1 MSLRENVQACADRY
15 GISIRQLEKQLHI
28 ANKSISTWNEHRPSV
43 DKVCAV
49 ADFFHVSMDWLIDRE
64 TPVSKQ
70 EMELLDN
77 FRLLDE
83 GQKKTIL
90 DNVDFLLSQKPI
102 RKETQIS

>member
-1 MSLRENVQACADRY
+1 MALRENVKACADQY
-15 GISIRQLEKQLHI
+15 GISIYQLEKQLHF

-49 ADFFHVSMDWLIDRE
+49 ADFFHVSMDWLLDRE
-64 TPVSKQ
+64 TQMTKR
-70 EMELLDN
+70 ETDLIEN
-77 FRLLDE
+77 FRLLDD

>member
-1 MSLRENVQACADRY
+1 MALRENVQTCAEQY

-43 DKVCAV
+43 DKVCSV
-49 ADFFHVSMDWLIDRE
+49 ADFFHVSMDWLLDRE
-64 TPVSKQ
+64 TPMSKQ
-70 EMELLDN
+70 ETDLIES

-90 DNVDFLLSQKPI
+90 DNVGFLLSQKPI